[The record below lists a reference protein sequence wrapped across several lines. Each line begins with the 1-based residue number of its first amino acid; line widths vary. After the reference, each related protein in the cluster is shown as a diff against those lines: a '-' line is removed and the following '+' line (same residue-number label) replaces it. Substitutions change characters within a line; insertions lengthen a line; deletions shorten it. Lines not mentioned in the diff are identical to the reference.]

1 MKQFLALAIL
11 LLSQYSMAGTIVQV
25 ETTKGNFEIELNDI
39 EAPISSENFLKY
51 VDSGFYVGTIFHR
64 SVKNFVVQGGGHTS
78 DMQEKPTLAPIPSEA
93 KNGLSNL
100 KGTLG
105 MARTEDINS
114 ATSQFYVNT
123 KDNVGLDYSEKRP
136 GYTVFAKVISGYEV
150 IEAIENTPVQSVGEY
165 DNVPVESIV
174 IKSMKRAT
182 SDR

>member
-1 MKQFLALAIL
+1 MKHFLALAVL
-11 LLSQYSMAGTIVQV
+11 LLSQNLMAGTVVEV
-25 ETTKGNFEIELNDI
+25 ETTKGNFEIELNDV

-51 VDSGFYVGTIFHR
+51 VDSGFYNGTIFHR

-123 KDNVGLDYSEKRP
+123 KDNKGLDYSEIRP
-136 GYTVFAKVISGYEV
+136 GYTVFGKVIRGYEV
-150 IEAIENTPVQSVGEY
+150 IEAIENAPVHDVGEY
-165 DNVPVESIV
+165 QHVPVEPIV
-174 IKSMKRAT
+174 IQSMKRIT

>member
-1 MKQFLALAIL
+1 MKGILFTAIL
-11 LLSQYSMAGTIVQV
+11 MLGQISFAGTIVIV
-25 ETTKGNFEIELNDI
+25 ETNKGKFEIELNDN

-78 DMQEKPTLAPIPSEA
+78 DMQEKPTLEPIQSEA

-123 KDNVGLDYSEKRP
+123 KDNKFLDYSQTRP
-136 GYTVFAKVISGYEV
+136 GYTVFGKVISGYEV
-150 IEAIENTPVQSVGEY
+150 IEAIENTPVHSVGEY
-165 DNVPVESIV
+165 DDVPVETIV
-174 IKSMKRAT
+174 IESMKRK
-182 SDR
+182 